1 MEKMNSHNRLKVRKE
16 ITMNQKE
23 NERKQR
29 KLLREFDKELFTYTG
44 QLAWFLSGM
53 FSFICLVL
61 QAIPV
66 QELQNDNTNIWLSI
80 CMFIVWISFSVLSPY
95 INMTEAFTPYQ
106 RRNKTYDKLK
116 YLPVSRKQYRIVRM
130 GYLFRYIWKLA
141 AAGLAVQCIFA
152 MAIVKYLDIWNIIYV
167 AAIMF
172 VLPLLAGWLMLLEF

>member
-1 MEKMNSHNRLKVRKE
+1 MKKNKE
-16 ITMNQKE
+16 SYCGNLI
-23 NERKQR
+23 RSCLPIPGS
-29 KLLREFDKELFTYTG
+29 LLGF
-44 QLAWFLSGM
+44 
-53 FSFICLVL
+53 C
-61 QAIPV
+61 P
-66 QELQNDNTNIWLSI
+66 
-80 CMFIVWISFSVLSPY
+80 VWIPFSVLSPY
-95 INMTEAFTPYQ
+95 INMTEPFTPYQ

-152 MAIVKYLDIWNIIYV
+152 MAIVKYFDIWNIIYV